1 MYDGTL
7 LFFQELRLQ
16 QKHKQSHHHLQ
27 LEDILPVVHFQELQK
42 VPRFGLFI
50 KCHHLHQQGYFPVP
64 VLLFEHCIEILS
76 QVMGSIVNMV
86 EYESSLGSCFV
97 YLCLCFYH
105 SVPVRDCMIGRVTRL
120 ACAPNGNGL
129 QPNLVMA
136 SNLRVMALLQDLK
149 QKKKQQHSRNKCH
162 LEQEM
167 PGKFWTF
174 PGNGLQPNLVMASN
188 LRVMALLQDLKQKK
202 KQQHSRNKCHLE
214 QAISGKFWTMKVL
227 RACQAVGCL

>member
-1 MYDGTL
+1 MMGL
-7 LFFQELRLQ
+7 CFFPGASPAAEARAEPPPSAVGG
-16 QKHKQSHHHLQ
+16 H
-27 LEDILPVVHFQELQK
+27 LPVVHFQELKK

-105 SVPVRDCMIGRVTRL
+105 SVPVRDCMIRHVTRL

-136 SNLRVMALLQDLK
+136 SNLRVMAMLQDLK
-149 QKKKQQHSRNKCH
+149 QKKKQQRS
-162 LEQEM
+162 Q
-167 PGKFWTF
+167 
-174 PGNGLQPNLVMASN
+174 
-188 LRVMALLQDLKQKK
+188 
-202 KQQHSRNKCHLE
+202 NKCHLE